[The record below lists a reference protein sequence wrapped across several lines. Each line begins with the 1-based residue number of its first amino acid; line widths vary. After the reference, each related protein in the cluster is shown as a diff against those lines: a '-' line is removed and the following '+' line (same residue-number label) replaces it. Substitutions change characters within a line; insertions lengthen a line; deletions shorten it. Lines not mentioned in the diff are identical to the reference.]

1 MPCRNPETNCHH
13 RYNGECLADRIE
25 RCEEITPITEGD
37 TLTYRGNEYTVDWIS
52 LDDDGNPHIIGVSGP
67 WECYAGT
74 VKELKEMGFE
84 RK

>member
-1 MPCRNPETNCHH
+1 MT
-13 RYNGECLADRIE
+13 A
-25 RCEEITPITEGD
+25 ITEGD

-67 WECYAGT
+67 WGCYAGT